1 MWKKTKVAILILFT
15 HIMNWNHSSHISS
28 RPNLLFS
35 DGINITITYFSK
47 TDRSVPFLIAKLK
60 QVKIK
65 SGELIV
71 IKTLDSLHQSEF
83 QVPKD

>member
-1 MWKKTKVAILILFT
+1 MS
-15 HIMNWNHSSHISS
+15 WNHSSHNSS

-35 DGINITITYFSK
+35 DGINVLLLHIFSK
-47 TDRSVPFLIAKLK
+47 TDRSVPFLITKLK

-65 SGELIV
+65 SGELIA
-71 IKTLDSLHQSEF
+71 IKTLDSLPQSEL